1 MRQRILIPMEMIHWM
16 TQCQARSLVSL
27 GRRLRVSCRKEDGER
42 TELYPRDLESRPLRQ
57 QFIE

>member
-1 MRQRILIPMEMIHWM
+1 MRQRILIPMEM